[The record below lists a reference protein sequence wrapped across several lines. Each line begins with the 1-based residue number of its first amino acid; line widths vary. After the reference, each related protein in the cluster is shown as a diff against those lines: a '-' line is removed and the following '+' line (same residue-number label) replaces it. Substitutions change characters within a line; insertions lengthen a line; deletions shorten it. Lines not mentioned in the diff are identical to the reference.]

1 MRAFAVRTFGQSPGI
16 CDLPIPGAEGSVL
29 VRVSYAGVN
38 PVDVQLADQLTSN
51 SAFPFVLGVDVAG
64 VVERVPA
71 QATDLRVGDRV
82 FGMARTH
89 GSYAEYTAVPPGAR
103 TEPLARIPDGV
114 ADEQAAV
121 LPVAAIAA
129 LGSLELLG
137 IAAGQRVVVMG
148 AAGGVG
154 GYAVQMAL
162 ARGARVIAT
171 VQGSTEEARRLGAQE
186 VYDAEASDIAGAL
199 RESHPDGVDA
209 VLDIVNGRSAIKRDV
224 EFLKPGGKLVSTV
237 FGADVEWFAERQIT
251 AYNVVG
257 HATPFGGTPN
267 PKQSPQG
274 LAEVAHMLAAGTI
287 TARIGSTAG
296 LDAVPGVLEELRNGD
311 LRGKAVIRLHGP
323 ASHPA

>member
-129 LGSLELLG
+129 LGSLDSS
-137 IAAGQRVVVMG
+137 ASPP
-148 AAGGVG
+148 
-154 GYAVQMAL
+154 
-162 ARGARVIAT
+162 
-171 VQGSTEEARRLGAQE
+171 GS
-186 VYDAEASDIAGAL
+186 D
-199 RESHPDGVDA
+199 
-209 VLDIVNGRSAIKRDV
+209 
-224 EFLKPGGKLVSTV
+224 
-237 FGADVEWFAERQIT
+237 WW
-251 AYNVVG
+251 
-257 HATPFGGTPN
+257 
-267 PKQSPQG
+267 
-274 LAEVAHMLAAGTI
+274 
-287 TARIGSTAG
+287 
-296 LDAVPGVLEELRNGD
+296 
-311 LRGKAVIRLHGP
+311 
-323 ASHPA
+323 